1 MKPRQASTEAEFA
14 WTQIEAAIRSAVGH
28 RPKNGAANLI
38 EFLAGVRD
46 QLEALQGG
54 VAGVPEELLSLPNRV
69 TELEARVANILAP
82 TSSTIDDSEVVVDT
96 SAISD
101 PVSAPTS
108 NPFSDVEEVDSIM
121 QPSAAADVVVE
132 GEEE

>member
-1 MKPRQASTEAEFA
+1 
-14 WTQIEAAIRSAVGH
+14 
-28 RPKNGAANLI
+28 
-38 EFLAGVRD
+38 
-46 QLEALQGG
+46 
-54 VAGVPEELLSLPNRV
+54 V